1 MRLLT
6 ATLTGLSLLASL
18 ASIGPALAQ
27 DVSQTSFDNPPTS
40 YFYFKDSEV
49 CPCSLQCLLH
59 AICQANLPRH
69 SSLQVMLLLD
79 ADFQSVWRSGNQGK
93 TWSLVEGV
101 PKEARAIFE
110 HPFDKNKVMIRR
122 Y

>member
-1 MRLLT
+1 
-6 ATLTGLSLLASL
+6 
-18 ASIGPALAQ
+18 
-27 DVSQTSFDNPPTS
+27 
-40 YFYFKDSEV
+40 
-49 CPCSLQCLLH
+49 
-59 AICQANLPRH
+59 
-69 SSLQVMLLLD
+69 MLMLD

-101 PKEARAIFE
+101 PKEARAVFE